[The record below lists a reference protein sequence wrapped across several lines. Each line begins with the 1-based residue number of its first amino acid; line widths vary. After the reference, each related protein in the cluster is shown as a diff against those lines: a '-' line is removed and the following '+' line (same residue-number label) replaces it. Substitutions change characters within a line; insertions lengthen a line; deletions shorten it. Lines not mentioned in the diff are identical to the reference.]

1 MKKQRKADA
10 IPSVFPWN
18 NCIKQKKDER
28 SERRDARNLKVE
40 EIKNEAEEPLEVL
53 MDDADI
59 SDVANWC
66 TVESTDSNLNQDQ
79 DASNFTEL
87 EDKEEVCLTETSS
100 QTIPTPFLSIENFID
115 DHEGMLFYTGLATH
129 TDFLFV
135 LHSLGP
141 AAYHLRYLYNQV
153 QNLSVENQLFL
164 TLIKLR
170 QNQTNYEL
178 SRSFGI
184 SKTTVDNIW
193 ITWVNFMARQF
204 REINFWPD
212 RDTVNL
218 FSPCDFFQKFP
229 STRVIIDGTE
239 IPVKKPKPPVAQQS
253 TFSTYKNRNTVK
265 VLIGATPGGLISYIS
280 PAYGGSTSD
289 RQIVERSPLTNICE
303 PGDSIMS
310 DKGFNVQDLFAPKDV
325 KVNIPTFF
333 KKKNRMSNK
342 TVLRDRKISSKRV
355 HIERLIGL
363 AKTYKILKGPLNST
377 ETKLASEISYVCFI
391 MCNFRKC
398 IVPKHA

>member
-18 NCIKQKKDER
+18 SCIKQKKDER

-164 TLIKLR
+164 TLVKLR

-303 PGDSIMS
+303 PGDSICQTKDSMS
-310 DKGFNVQDLFAPKDV
+310 RICLPQ
-325 KVNIPTFF
+325 
-333 KKKNRMSNK
+333 RM
-342 TVLRDRKISSKRV
+342 LR
-355 HIERLIGL
+355 
-363 AKTYKILKGPLNST
+363 
-377 ETKLASEISYVCFI
+377 
-391 MCNFRKC
+391 
-398 IVPKHA
+398 